1 MFYLMFN
8 QMKKKIFSPLL
19 FMALTLA
26 VSSLFVSCKD
36 YDDDIDSLRLDQTD
50 LLSKLTSLETSVNG
64 QLSSLTAS
72 LSSVQ
77 TTANDALAKANQ
89 AGTDITK
96 LQGSVDEVA
105 KTAEEAG
112 KAAAKAEALANGAQ
126 GSADKAQG
134 SADAAAND
142 AAAAKEAAAKAQ
154 KAADDAMAKA
164 NEAFQ
169 LAKTAS
175 DNSTAVDAL
184 TKAQSALSQISSIN
198 TQIGQL
204 KAMTDQIPTLQSQ
217 INQAATKQE
226 LGALKTTVEAY
237 QKVFDTLFAM
247 ATSVELVASYTG
259 SDLIINNIDLALLY
273 GNVAA
278 TATFGDDEAY
288 TAASPVQSFVEGD
301 AITPNQGVII
311 RVNPVNAALSLKDG
325 IHLIN
330 SKGESLDDF
339 IEVTSVEKFVD
350 EPLTRGTQLNSGLWK
365 LQIAFKAD
373 ADLDAFYRACHT
385 DYTNTGGNGQ
395 PKKILFA
402 VALNNTTANKSDR
415 YVASTFDL
423 TMTKKAYEPATELKF
438 TVNDKDVA
446 DLKNRVAVNGT
457 KTYALAE
464 NGTFNNDVHEY
475 AWKNTPYAAMSTS
488 TVKQDLAD
496 ARTTCDLLKVE
507 CGVPFTVKLQNP
519 KAAYFYA
526 VLDKDYAIE
535 SAPSEWNIWEDYA
548 ISGLNKV
555 VKAGED
561 LNIIISDER
570 AKSDIIGIRVF
581 AVNCDGTLLDPDG
594 KAFYVQV
601 NNDVVSATV
610 NAEVVARYGANK
622 SQIAVEIP
630 EAAFKASSINYS
642 MTFDWEDFADL
653 YKQQSK
659 DGASINCRLLKSTEK
674 NADGTWQFAKN
685 WKDAKYVLVTLNR
698 ANLFEDGKTFKVVM
712 TAEESSNTVAKKVNE
727 LVINVTKKMPTTAP
741 YAVAFKTNQFDDK
754 NGVFKAYLTPDNDDW
769 KTQLT
774 EKGHNVLTSAVNG
787 LDDEFFTWEFADAAR
802 DKAKNVVAYKVGY
815 GATGDYNIDIDRE
828 FVDNKTLHATICTYT
843 YKNISLTRTN
853 GEWNAPKD
861 WVVNVESI
869 DGKNTMFSCPIDIS
883 TYALVKDAD
892 GQIQYGAENKA
903 LASTQIKATNGYNN
917 TLYGGTA
924 WYKFVFDTDY
934 MFNNIYVTKQV
945 EAHLYSGTETK
956 SVAAQAKKDE
966 YFSVEIDR
974 TNGLNFK
981 FNQNSSSTNPINDV
995 TSTLQIVIYDVFGHK
1010 NIIEVPKFVVKKQ

>member
-1 MFYLMFN
+1 MFN

-175 DNSTAVDAL
+175 DNSTAVSAL
-184 TKAQSALSQISSIN
+184 TKAESALSQIGSIN

-204 KAMTDQIPTLQSQ
+204 KAMTDEIPTLKSQ
-217 INQAATKQE
+217 INNAATKQE

-247 ATSVELVASYTG
+247 VTNIELVGSYNGTVTTFTNP
-259 SDLIINNIDLALLY
+259 DLTLYY

-278 TATFGDDEAY
+278 TATFGDNEAY
-288 TAASPVQSFVEGD
+288 TAAAPLQAFVEGD
-301 AITPNQGVII
+301 AITPEQGVII
-311 RVNPVNAALSLKDG
+311 RVNPSNVDFSKFML
-325 IHLIN
+325 HVIN

-339 IEVTSVEKFVD
+339 ITLTSL
-350 EPLTRGTQLNSGLWK
+350 EPVGDMLLTRGTQLNSGLWK
-365 LQIAFKAD
+365 LGFALKAD
-373 ADLDAFYRACHT
+373 ADLDAFERACYT
-385 DYTNTGGNGQ
+385 DYTTNNGVHEQ
-395 PKKILFA
+395 VLFA
-402 VALNNTTANKSDR
+402 VALNNTVDNNSDR
-415 YVASTFDL
+415 FVASSFEL
-423 TMTKKAYEPATELKF
+423 TMKKAAYTPANALSF

-446 DLKNRVAVNGT
+446 TLKNRVAANAT

-464 NGTFNNDVHEY
+464 NGIVNNDVHEY

-496 ARTTCDLLKVE
+496 ARATTRDLLKVE

-519 KAAYFYA
+519 EAAYFYA

-581 AVNCDGTLLDPDG
+581 AVNCDGTLIDPDG

-610 NAEVVARYGANK
+610 NVDVTAQVGANASYK
-622 SQIAVEIP
+622 VVPIP
-630 EAAFKASSINYS
+630 NAAFKASTVNRT

-653 YKQQSK
+653 YQQRSLSTAK
-659 DGASINCRLLKSTEK
+659 ITCRLLKSDQK
-674 NADGTWQFAKN
+674 NSAGNWQFAAD
-685 WKDAKYVLVTLNR
+685 WKDAKYVLVMLNY
-698 ANLFEDGKTFKVVM
+698 AKLFEDGQTFKVVM
-712 TAEESSNTVAKKVNE
+712 TAEESNNTVAKKVNE
-727 LVINVTKKMPTTAP
+727 LVINVTKKMPTTDP
-741 YAVAFKTNQFDDK
+741 YGAAYKTNQVK
-754 NGVFKAYLTPDNDDW
+754 NNVFTAYLTPDNGW
-769 KTQLT
+769 NAVAT
-774 EKGHNVLTSAVNG
+774 KGQNNLMSAVNG
-787 LDDEFFTWEFADAAR
+787 LDDNFFTWEFADAAR
-802 DKAKNVVAYKVGY
+802 DRAGNLVAYTVGY
-815 GATGDYNIDIDRE
+815 GATNNYNVEVDRE
-828 FVDNKTLHATICTYT
+828 FVDNTTEHATTCKYT
-843 YKNISLTRTN
+843 YDKISLTRTN
-853 GEWNAPKD
+853 GEWNAAKD
-861 WVVNVESI
+861 WVVTLNLETNKTI
-869 DGKNTMFSCPIDIS
+869 FGCPVAPSVMNYKWAANYKAEPVYAVANFAIPFDKIIAAS
-883 TYALVKDAD
+883 TYDGAYNAAGKWYDYTLDAD
-892 GQIQYGAENKA
+892 NWI
-903 LASTQIKATNGYNN
+903 NG
-917 TLYGGTA
+917 TE
-924 WYKFVFDTDY
+924 VFS
-934 MFNNIYVTKQV
+934 KQV
-945 EAHLYSGTETK
+945 EAHLISPNGTE
-956 SVAAQAKKDE
+956 DE
-966 YFSVEIDR
+966 YFSV
-974 TNGLNFK
+974 TVNTSANK
-981 FNQNSSSTNPINDV
+981 FELVPNSNSTNPSGNV
-995 TSTLQIVIYDVFGHK
+995 TCKLVITTYDAFGHK
-1010 NIIEVPKFVVKKQ
+1010 NVIGNNPALTVTVKKR

>member
-1 MFYLMFN
+1 MFN

-175 DNSTAVDAL
+175 DNSTAVSAL
-184 TKAQSALSQISSIN
+184 TKAESALSQIGSIN

-204 KAMTDQIPTLQSQ
+204 KAMTDEIPTLKSQ
-217 INQAATKQE
+217 INNAATKQE

-247 ATSVELVASYTG
+247 VTNIELVGSYNGTVTTFTNP
-259 SDLIINNIDLALLY
+259 DLTLYY

-278 TATFGDDEAY
+278 TATFGDNEAY
-288 TAASPVQSFVEGD
+288 TAAAPLQAFVEGD
-301 AITPNQGVII
+301 AITPEQGVII
-311 RVNPVNAALSLKDG
+311 RVNPSNVDFSKFML
-325 IHLIN
+325 HVIN

-339 IEVTSVEKFVD
+339 ITLTSL
-350 EPLTRGTQLNSGLWK
+350 EPVGDMLLTRGTQLNSGLWK
-365 LQIAFKAD
+365 LGFALKAD
-373 ADLDAFYRACHT
+373 ADLDAFERACYT
-385 DYTNTGGNGQ
+385 DYTTNNGVHEQ
-395 PKKILFA
+395 VLFA
-402 VALNNTTANKSDR
+402 VALNNTVDNNSDR
-415 YVASTFDL
+415 FVASSFEL
-423 TMTKKAYEPATELKF
+423 TMKKAAYTPANALSF

-446 DLKNRVAVNGT
+446 TLKNRVAANAT

-464 NGTFNNDVHEY
+464 NGIVNNDVHEY

-496 ARTTCDLLKVE
+496 ARATTGDLLKVE

-519 KAAYFYA
+519 EAAYFYA

-610 NAEVVARYGANK
+610 DVDVTAKVGANASCEVVP
-622 SQIAVEIP
+622 IP
-630 EAAFKASSINYS
+630 NAAFKASTVNRN

-653 YKQQSK
+653 YQQRSLSTAK
-659 DGASINCRLLKSTEK
+659 INCRLLKSNQK
-674 NADGTWQFAKN
+674 NSAGNWQYAAD
-685 WKDAKYVLVTLNR
+685 WKDAKYVLVTLNQ
-698 ANLFEDGKTFKVVM
+698 AKYFEDGQTFKVVM
-712 TAEESSNTVAKKVNE
+712 TAEESNNTVAKKVNE
-727 LVINVTKKMPTTAP
+727 LVINVTKKMPTTDP
-741 YAVAFKTNQFDDK
+741 YGAAYKTNQVK
-754 NGVFKAYLTPDNDDW
+754 NNVFTAYLTPNNGW
-769 KTQLT
+769 NAVAT
-774 EKGHNVLTSAVNG
+774 KGQNNLTSAVNG
-787 LDDEFFTWEFADAAR
+787 LDDNFFTWEFADAAR
-802 DKAKNVVAYKVGY
+802 DGAGNLVAYTVGY
-815 GATGDYNIDIDRE
+815 GATNNYDVEVARE
-828 FVDNKTLHATICTYT
+828 FVDNTTEHATTCKYT
-843 YKNISLTRTN
+843 YDKISLTRTN
-853 GEWNAPKD
+853 GEWNAAKD
-861 WVVNVESI
+861 WVVTLNLETNKTI
-869 DGKNTMFSCPIDIS
+869 FGCPVAPSVMNYKWAANYKAEPVYAVADFAIPFDKIIAAS
-883 TYALVKDAD
+883 TYDGAYNAAGKWYDYTLDAD
-892 GQIQYGAENKA
+892 NWI
-903 LASTQIKATNGYNN
+903 NG
-917 TLYGGTA
+917 TE
-924 WYKFVFDTDY
+924 VFS
-934 MFNNIYVTKQV
+934 KQV
-945 EAHLYSGTETK
+945 EAHLISPNGTE
-956 SVAAQAKKDE
+956 DE
-966 YFSVEIDR
+966 YFSVTVNTSDK
-974 TNGLNFK
+974 K
-981 FNQNSSSTNPINDV
+981 FELVPNSNSTNPSGNV
-995 TSTLQIVIYDVFGHK
+995 TCKLVITTYDAFGHK
-1010 NIIEVPKFVVKKQ
+1010 NVIGNNPALTVTVKKR

>member
-175 DNSTAVDAL
+175 DNSTAVSAL
-184 TKAQSALSQISSIN
+184 TKAESALSQIGSIN

-204 KAMTDQIPTLQSQ
+204 KAMTDEIPTLKSQ
-217 INQAATKQE
+217 INNAATKQE

-247 ATSVELVASYTG
+247 VTNIELVGSYNGTVTTFTNP
-259 SDLIINNIDLALLY
+259 DLTLYY

-278 TATFGDDEAY
+278 TATFGDNEAY
-288 TAASPVQSFVEGD
+288 TAAAPLQAFVEGD
-301 AITPNQGVII
+301 AITPEQGVII
-311 RVNPVNAALSLKDG
+311 RVNPSNVDFSKFML
-325 IHLIN
+325 HVIN

-339 IEVTSVEKFVD
+339 ITLTSL
-350 EPLTRGTQLNSGLWK
+350 EPVGDMLLTRGTQLNSGLWK
-365 LQIAFKAD
+365 LGFALKAD
-373 ADLDAFYRACHT
+373 ADLDAFERACYT
-385 DYTNTGGNGQ
+385 DYTTNNGVHEQ
-395 PKKILFA
+395 VLFA
-402 VALNNTTANKSDR
+402 VALNNTVDNNSDR
-415 YVASTFDL
+415 FVASSFEL
-423 TMTKKAYEPATELKF
+423 TMKKAAYTPANALSF

-446 DLKNRVAVNGT
+446 TLKNRVAANAT

-464 NGTFNNDVHEY
+464 NRTVNNDVHEY

-496 ARTTCDLLKVE
+496 ARATTGDLLKVE

-519 KAAYFYA
+519 EAAYFYA

-581 AVNCDGTLLDPDG
+581 AVNCDGTLIDPDG

-610 NAEVVARYGANK
+610 NVDVTAQVGANASYK
-622 SQIAVEIP
+622 VVPIP
-630 EAAFKASSINYS
+630 NAAFKASTVNRT

-653 YKQQSK
+653 YQQRSLSTAK
-659 DGASINCRLLKSTEK
+659 ITCRLLKSDQK
-674 NADGTWQFAKN
+674 NSAGNWQFAAD
-685 WKDAKYVLVTLNR
+685 WKDAKYVLVMLNY
-698 ANLFEDGKTFKVVM
+698 AKLFEDGQTFKVVM
-712 TAEESSNTVAKKVNE
+712 TAEESNNTVAKKVNE
-727 LVINVTKKMPTTAP
+727 LVINVTKKMPTTDP
-741 YAVAFKTNQFDDK
+741 YGAAYKTNQVK
-754 NGVFKAYLTPDNDDW
+754 NNVFTAYLTPDNGW
-769 KTQLT
+769 NAVAT
-774 EKGHNVLTSAVNG
+774 KGQNNLMSAVNG
-787 LDDEFFTWEFADAAR
+787 LDDNFFTWEFADAAR
-802 DKAKNVVAYKVGY
+802 DRAGNLVAYTVGY
-815 GATGDYNIDIDRE
+815 GATNNYNVEVDRE
-828 FVDNKTLHATICTYT
+828 FVDNTTEHATTCKYT
-843 YKNISLTRTN
+843 YDKISLTRTN
-853 GEWNAPKD
+853 GEWNAAKD
-861 WVVNVESI
+861 WVVTLNLETNKTI
-869 DGKNTMFSCPIDIS
+869 FGCPVAPSVMNYKWAANYKAEPVYAVANFAIPFDKIIAAS
-883 TYALVKDAD
+883 TYDGAYNAAGKWYDYTLDAD
-892 GQIQYGAENKA
+892 NWI
-903 LASTQIKATNGYNN
+903 NG
-917 TLYGGTA
+917 TE
-924 WYKFVFDTDY
+924 VFS
-934 MFNNIYVTKQV
+934 KQV
-945 EAHLYSGTETK
+945 EAHLISPNGTE
-956 SVAAQAKKDE
+956 DE
-966 YFSVEIDR
+966 YFSV
-974 TNGLNFK
+974 TVNTSAKK
-981 FNQNSSSTNPINDV
+981 FELVPNSNSTNPSGNV
-995 TSTLQIVIYDVFGHK
+995 TCKLVITTYDAFGHK
-1010 NIIEVPKFVVKKQ
+1010 NVIGNNPALTVTVKKR

>member
-89 AGTDITK
+89 AGADITK
-96 LQGSVDEVA
+96 LQGSVSEVA

-134 SADAAAND
+134 SADAAAQN
-142 AAAAKEAAAKAQ
+142 AAAAKDAAAKAQ

-169 LAKTAS
+169 LAKQAS
-175 DNSTAVDAL
+175 DNSTAVSAL
-184 TKAQSALSQISSIN
+184 TKAESALSQIGSIN

-204 KAMTDQIPTLQSQ
+204 KVMTDEIPTLKSQ
-217 INQAATKQE
+217 INNAATKQE

-247 ATSVELVASYTG
+247 VTNIELVGSYNGTVTTFTNP
-259 SDLIINNIDLALLY
+259 DLTLYY

-278 TATFGDDEAY
+278 TATFGDNEAY
-288 TAASPVQSFVEGD
+288 TAAAPFQAFVEGD
-301 AITPNQGVII
+301 AITPEQGVII
-311 RVNPVNAALSLKDG
+311 RVNPSNVDFSKFML
-325 IHLIN
+325 HVIN

-339 IEVTSVEKFVD
+339 ITLTSL
-350 EPLTRGTQLNSGLWK
+350 EPVGDMLLTRGTQLNSGLWK
-365 LQIAFKAD
+365 LGFALKAD
-373 ADLDAFYRACHT
+373 ADLDAFERACYT
-385 DYTNTGGNGQ
+385 DYTTNNGVHKQ
-395 PKKILFA
+395 VLFA
-402 VALNNTTANKSDR
+402 VALNNTVDNNSDR
-415 YVASTFDL
+415 FVASSFKL
-423 TMTKKAYEPATELKF
+423 TMKKAAYKPAKTLSF
-438 TVNDKDVA
+438 TVNDEPVA
-446 DLKNRVAVNGT
+446 TLKNRVAVNGT
-457 KTYALAE
+457 KTYALTE
-464 NGTFNNDVHEY
+464 NGTVNNDVHEY

-488 TVKQDLAD
+488 TVKQDYLAD
-496 ARTTCDLLKVE
+496 ARATTGNLLKVE

-519 KAAYFYA
+519 EAAYFYA

-610 NAEVVARYGANK
+610 DVDVTAQVGDYKSYKVVP
-622 SQIAVEIP
+622 IP
-630 EAAFKASSINYS
+630 NAAFKASDVNW
-642 MTFDWEDFADL
+642 TKNFTWEDFADL

-659 DGASINCRLLKSTEK
+659 DAASINCSLLKSDQK
-674 NADGTWQFAKN
+674 NSAGNWQYATD
-685 WKDAKYVLVTLNR
+685 WKDAKYVLVTLNK

-727 LVINVTKKMPTTAP
+727 LVINVTKKMPTTDP
-741 YAVAFKTNQFDDK
+741 YGAAYKTNQVK
-754 NGVFKAYLTPDNDDW
+754 NNVFTAYLTPDNGW
-769 KTQLT
+769 NAVAT
-774 EKGHNVLTSAVNG
+774 KGQNNLMSAVNG
-787 LDDEFFTWEFADAAR
+787 LDDNFFTWEFADAAR
-802 DKAKNVVAYKVGY
+802 DRAGNLVAYTVGY
-815 GATGDYNIDIDRE
+815 GATNNYNVEVDRE
-828 FVDNKTLHATICTYT
+828 FVDNTTEHATTCKYT
-843 YKNISLTRTN
+843 YDKISLTRTN
-853 GEWNAPKD
+853 GEWNAAKD
-861 WVVNVESI
+861 WVVTLNLETNKTI
-869 DGKNTMFSCPIDIS
+869 FGCPVAPSVMNYKWAANYKAEPVYAVAKFAIPFDKIIAAS
-883 TYALVKDAD
+883 TYDGAYNVAGKWYDYTLDAD
-892 GQIQYGAENKA
+892 NWI
-903 LASTQIKATNGYNN
+903 NG
-917 TLYGGTA
+917 TE
-924 WYKFVFDTDY
+924 VFS
-934 MFNNIYVTKQV
+934 KQV
-945 EAHLYSGTETK
+945 EAHLISPNGTE
-956 SVAAQAKKDE
+956 DE
-966 YFSVEIDR
+966 YFSV
-974 TNGLNFK
+974 TVNTSAKK
-981 FNQNSSSTNPINDV
+981 FELVPNSNSTNPSGNV
-995 TSTLQIVIYDVFGHK
+995 TCKLVITTYDAFGHK
-1010 NIIEVPKFVVKKQ
+1010 NVIGNNPALTVTVKKR

>member
-1 MFYLMFN
+1 MFN

-89 AGTDITK
+89 AGADITK

-175 DNSTAVDAL
+175 DNSTAVSAL
-184 TKAQSALSQISSIN
+184 TKAESALSQIGSIN

-204 KAMTDQIPTLQSQ
+204 KAMTDEIPTLKSQ
-217 INQAATKQE
+217 INNAATKQE

-247 ATSVELVASYTG
+247 VTNIELVGSYNGTVTTFTNP
-259 SDLIINNIDLALLY
+259 DLTLYY

-278 TATFGDDEAY
+278 TATFGDNEAY
-288 TAASPVQSFVEGD
+288 TAAAPLQAFVEGD
-301 AITPNQGVII
+301 AITPEQGVII
-311 RVNPVNAALSLKDG
+311 RVNPSNVDFSKFML
-325 IHLIN
+325 HVIN

-339 IEVTSVEKFVD
+339 ITLTSL
-350 EPLTRGTQLNSGLWK
+350 EPVGDMLLTRGTQLNSGLWK
-365 LQIAFKAD
+365 LGFALKAD
-373 ADLDAFYRACHT
+373 ADLDAFERACYT
-385 DYTNTGGNGQ
+385 DYTTNNGVPEQ
-395 PKKILFA
+395 VLFA
-402 VALNNTTANKSDR
+402 VALNNTVDNNSDR
-415 YVASTFDL
+415 FVASSFEL
-423 TMTKKAYEPATELKF
+423 TMKKAAYTPANALSF

-446 DLKNRVAVNGT
+446 TLKNRVAANAT

-464 NGTFNNDVHEY
+464 NGIVNNDVHEY

-496 ARTTCDLLKVE
+496 ARATTGDLLKVE

-519 KAAYFYA
+519 EAAYFYA

-581 AVNCDGTLLDPDG
+581 AVNCDGTLIDPDG

-610 NAEVVARYGANK
+610 NVDVTAQVGANASYK
-622 SQIAVEIP
+622 VVPIP
-630 EAAFKASSINYS
+630 NAAFKASTVNRT

-653 YKQQSK
+653 YQQRSLSTAK
-659 DGASINCRLLKSTEK
+659 ITCRLLKSDQK
-674 NADGTWQFAKN
+674 NSAGNWQFAAD
-685 WKDAKYVLVTLNR
+685 WKDAKYVLVMLNY
-698 ANLFEDGKTFKVVM
+698 AKLFEDGQTFKVVM
-712 TAEESSNTVAKKVNE
+712 TAEESNNTVAKKVNE
-727 LVINVTKKMPTTAP
+727 LVINVTKKMPTTDP
-741 YAVAFKTNQFDDK
+741 YGAAYKTNQVK
-754 NGVFKAYLTPDNDDW
+754 NNVFTAYLTPDNGW
-769 KTQLT
+769 NAVAT
-774 EKGHNVLTSAVNG
+774 KGQNNLMSAVNG
-787 LDDEFFTWEFADAAR
+787 LDDNFFTWEFADAAR
-802 DKAKNVVAYKVGY
+802 DRAGNLVAYTVGY
-815 GATGDYNIDIDRE
+815 GATNNYNVEVDRE
-828 FVDNKTLHATICTYT
+828 FVDNTTEHATTCKYT
-843 YKNISLTRTN
+843 YDKISLTRTN
-853 GEWNAPKD
+853 GEWNAAKD
-861 WVVNVESI
+861 WVVTLNLETNKTI
-869 DGKNTMFSCPIDIS
+869 FGCPVAPSVMNYKWAANYKAEPVYAVANFAIPFDKIIAAS
-883 TYALVKDAD
+883 TYDGAYNAAGKWYDYTLDAD
-892 GQIQYGAENKA
+892 NWI
-903 LASTQIKATNGYNN
+903 NG
-917 TLYGGTA
+917 TE
-924 WYKFVFDTDY
+924 VFS
-934 MFNNIYVTKQV
+934 KQV
-945 EAHLYSGTETK
+945 EAHLISPNGTE
-956 SVAAQAKKDE
+956 DE
-966 YFSVEIDR
+966 YFSVTVNTSAR
-974 TNGLNFK
+974 K
-981 FNQNSSSTNPINDV
+981 FELVPNSNSTNPSGNV
-995 TSTLQIVIYDVFGHK
+995 TCKLVITTYDAFGHK
-1010 NIIEVPKFVVKKQ
+1010 NVIGNNPALTVTVKKR

>member
-1 MFYLMFN
+1 MFN

-126 GSADKAQG
+126 SSADKAQG
-134 SADAAAND
+134 SADDAAKA

-164 NEAFQ
+164 NEAFE

-175 DNSTAVDAL
+175 DNSTAVSAL
-184 TKAQSALSQISSIN
+184 TKAESALSQIGSIN

-204 KAMTDQIPTLQSQ
+204 KAMTDEIPTLKSQ
-217 INQAATKQE
+217 INNAATKQE

-247 ATSVELVASYTG
+247 VTNIELVGSYNGTVTTFTNP
-259 SDLIINNIDLALLY
+259 DLTLYY

-278 TATFGDDEAY
+278 TATFGDNEAY
-288 TAASPVQSFVEGD
+288 TAAAPLQAFVEGD
-301 AITPNQGVII
+301 AITPEQGVII
-311 RVNPVNAALSLKDG
+311 RVNPSNVDFSKFML
-325 IHLIN
+325 HVIN

-339 IEVTSVEKFVD
+339 ITLTSL
-350 EPLTRGTQLNSGLWK
+350 EPVGDMLLTRGTQLNSGLWK
-365 LQIAFKAD
+365 LGFALKAD
-373 ADLDAFYRACHT
+373 ADLDAFERACYT
-385 DYTNTGGNGQ
+385 DYTTNNGVHEQ
-395 PKKILFA
+395 VLFA
-402 VALNNTTANKSDR
+402 VALNNTVDNNSDR
-415 YVASTFDL
+415 FVASSFEL
-423 TMTKKAYEPATELKF
+423 TMKKAAYTPANALSF

-446 DLKNRVAVNGT
+446 TLKNRVAANAT

-464 NGTFNNDVHEY
+464 NGIVNNDVHEY

-496 ARTTCDLLKVE
+496 ARATTGDLLKVE

-519 KAAYFYA
+519 EAAYFYA

-581 AVNCDGTLLDPDG
+581 AVNCDGTLIDPDG

-610 NAEVVARYGANK
+610 NVDVTAQVGANASYK
-622 SQIAVEIP
+622 VVPIP
-630 EAAFKASSINYS
+630 NAAFKASTVNRT

-653 YKQQSK
+653 YQQRSLSTAK
-659 DGASINCRLLKSTEK
+659 ITCRLLKSDQK
-674 NADGTWQFAKN
+674 DAADNWQYAAD
-685 WKDAKYVLVTLNR
+685 WKDAKYVLVMLNY
-698 ANLFEDGKTFKVVM
+698 AKLFEDGQTFKVVM
-712 TAEESSNTVAKKVNE
+712 TAEESNNTVAKKVNE
-727 LVINVTKKMPTTAP
+727 LVINVTKKMPTTDP
-741 YAVAFKTNQFDDK
+741 YGAAYKTNQVK
-754 NGVFKAYLTPDNDDW
+754 NNVFTAYLTPDNGW
-769 KTQLT
+769 NAVAT
-774 EKGHNVLTSAVNG
+774 KGQNNLMSAVNG
-787 LDDEFFTWEFADAAR
+787 LDDNFFTWEFADAAR
-802 DKAKNVVAYKVGY
+802 DRAGNLVAYTVGY
-815 GATGDYNIDIDRE
+815 GATNNYNVEVDRE
-828 FVDNKTLHATICTYT
+828 FVDNTTEHATTCKYT
-843 YKNISLTRTN
+843 YDKISLTRTN
-853 GEWNAPKD
+853 GEWNAAKD
-861 WVVNVESI
+861 WVVTLNLETNKTI
-869 DGKNTMFSCPIDIS
+869 FGCPVAPSVMNYKWAANYKAEPVYAVANFAIPFDKIIAAS
-883 TYALVKDAD
+883 TYDGAYNAAGKWYDYTLDAD
-892 GQIQYGAENKA
+892 NWI
-903 LASTQIKATNGYNN
+903 NG
-917 TLYGGTA
+917 TE
-924 WYKFVFDTDY
+924 VFS
-934 MFNNIYVTKQV
+934 KQV
-945 EAHLYSGTETK
+945 EAHLISPNGTE
-956 SVAAQAKKDE
+956 DE
-966 YFSVEIDR
+966 YFSV
-974 TNGLNFK
+974 TVNTSAKK
-981 FNQNSSSTNPINDV
+981 FELVPNSNSTNPSGNV
-995 TSTLQIVIYDVFGHK
+995 TCKLVITTYDAFGHK
-1010 NIIEVPKFVVKKQ
+1010 NVIGNNPALTVTVKKR

>member
-1 MFYLMFN
+1 MFN

-175 DNSTAVDAL
+175 DNSTAVSAL
-184 TKAQSALSQISSIN
+184 TKAESALSQIGSIN

-204 KAMTDQIPTLQSQ
+204 KAMTDEIPTLKSQ
-217 INQAATKQE
+217 INNAATKQE

-247 ATSVELVASYTG
+247 VTNIELVGSYNGTVTTFTNP
-259 SDLIINNIDLALLY
+259 DLTLYY

-278 TATFGDDEAY
+278 TATFGDNEAY
-288 TAASPVQSFVEGD
+288 TAAAPLQAFVEGD
-301 AITPNQGVII
+301 AITPEQGVII
-311 RVNPVNAALSLKDG
+311 RVNPSNVDFSKFML
-325 IHLIN
+325 HVIN

-339 IEVTSVEKFVD
+339 ITLTSL
-350 EPLTRGTQLNSGLWK
+350 EPVGDMLLTRGTQLNSGLWK
-365 LQIAFKAD
+365 LGFALKAD
-373 ADLDAFYRACHT
+373 ADLDAFERACYT
-385 DYTNTGGNGQ
+385 DYTTNNGVHEQ
-395 PKKILFA
+395 VLFA
-402 VALNNTTANKSDR
+402 VALNNTVDNNSDR
-415 YVASTFDL
+415 FVASSFEL
-423 TMTKKAYEPATELKF
+423 TMKKAAYTPANALSF

-446 DLKNRVAVNGT
+446 TLKNRVAANAT

-464 NGTFNNDVHEY
+464 NGIVNNDVHEY

-496 ARTTCDLLKVE
+496 ARATTGDLLKVE

-519 KAAYFYA
+519 EAAYFYA

-581 AVNCDGTLLDPDG
+581 AVNCDGTLIDPDG

-610 NAEVVARYGANK
+610 NVDVTAQVGANASYK
-622 SQIAVEIP
+622 VVPIP
-630 EAAFKASSINYS
+630 NAAFKASTVNRT

-653 YKQQSK
+653 YQQRSLSTAK
-659 DGASINCRLLKSTEK
+659 ITCRLLKSDQK
-674 NADGTWQFAKN
+674 NSAGNWQFAAD
-685 WKDAKYVLVTLNR
+685 WKDAKYVLVMLNY
-698 ANLFEDGKTFKVVM
+698 AKLFEDGQTFKVVM
-712 TAEESSNTVAKKVNE
+712 TAEESNNTVAKKVNE
-727 LVINVTKKMPTTAP
+727 LVINVTKKMPTTDP
-741 YAVAFKTNQFDDK
+741 YGAAYKTNQVK
-754 NGVFKAYLTPDNDDW
+754 NNVFTAYLTPDNGW
-769 KTQLT
+769 NAVAT
-774 EKGHNVLTSAVNG
+774 KGQNNLMSAVNG
-787 LDDEFFTWEFADAAR
+787 LDDNFFTWEFADAAR
-802 DKAKNVVAYKVGY
+802 DRAGNLVAYTVGY
-815 GATGDYNIDIDRE
+815 GATNNYNVEVDRE
-828 FVDNKTLHATICTYT
+828 FVDNTTEHATTCKYT
-843 YKNISLTRTN
+843 YDKISLTRTN
-853 GEWNAPKD
+853 GEWNAAKD
-861 WVVNVESI
+861 WVVTLNLETNKTI
-869 DGKNTMFSCPIDIS
+869 FGCPVAPSVMNYKWAANYKAEPVYAVANFAIPFDKIIAAS
-883 TYALVKDAD
+883 TYDGAYNAAGKWYDYTLDAD
-892 GQIQYGAENKA
+892 NWI
-903 LASTQIKATNGYNN
+903 NG
-917 TLYGGTA
+917 TE
-924 WYKFVFDTDY
+924 VFS
-934 MFNNIYVTKQV
+934 KQV
-945 EAHLYSGTETK
+945 EAHLISPNGTE
-956 SVAAQAKKDE
+956 DE
-966 YFSVEIDR
+966 YFSV
-974 TNGLNFK
+974 TVNTSAKK
-981 FNQNSSSTNPINDV
+981 FELVPNSNSTNPSGNV
-995 TSTLQIVIYDVFGHK
+995 TCKLVITTYDAFGHK
-1010 NIIEVPKFVVKKQ
+1010 NVIGNNPPLTVTVKKR

>member
-89 AGTDITK
+89 AGADITK
-96 LQGSVDEVA
+96 LQGSVSEVA

-134 SADAAAND
+134 SADAAAQD
-142 AAAAKEAAAKAQ
+142 AAAAKDAAAKAQ

-169 LAKTAS
+169 LAKQAS
-175 DNSTAVDAL
+175 DNSTAVSAL
-184 TKAQSALSQISSIN
+184 TKAESALTQIGSIN

-204 KAMTDQIPTLQSQ
+204 KAMTDEIPTLKSQ
-217 INQAATKQE
+217 INNAATKQE

-247 ATSVELVASYTG
+247 VTNIELVGSYNGTVTTFTNP
-259 SDLIINNIDLALLY
+259 DLTLYY

-278 TATFGDDEAY
+278 TATFGDNEAY
-288 TAASPVQSFVEGD
+288 TAAAPLQAFVEGD
-301 AITPNQGVII
+301 AITPEQGVII
-311 RVNPVNAALSLKDG
+311 RVNPSNVDFSKFML
-325 IHLIN
+325 HVIN

-339 IEVTSVEKFVD
+339 ITLTSL
-350 EPLTRGTQLNSGLWK
+350 EPVGDMLLTRGTQLNSGLWK
-365 LQIAFKAD
+365 LGFALKAD
-373 ADLDAFYRACHT
+373 ADLDAFERACYT
-385 DYTNTGGNGQ
+385 DYTANNGVHEQ
-395 PKKILFA
+395 VLFA
-402 VALNNTTANKSDR
+402 VALNNTVDNNSDR
-415 YVASTFDL
+415 FVASSFEL
-423 TMTKKAYEPATELKF
+423 TMKKAAYTPANALSF

-446 DLKNRVAVNGT
+446 TLKNRVAANAT

-464 NGTFNNDVHEY
+464 NGIVNNDVHEY
-475 AWKNTPYAAMSTS
+475 TWKNTPYAAMSTS

-496 ARTTCDLLKVE
+496 ARATTGDLLKVE

-519 KAAYFYA
+519 EAAYFYA

-610 NAEVVARYGANK
+610 NVDVTAQVGANASYK
-622 SQIAVEIP
+622 VVPIP
-630 EAAFKASSINYS
+630 NAAFKASTVNRT

-653 YKQQSK
+653 YQQRSLSTAK
-659 DGASINCRLLKSTEK
+659 ITCRLLKSDQK
-674 NADGTWQFAKN
+674 NSAGNWQYAAD
-685 WKDAKYVLVTLNR
+685 WKDAKYVLVMLNY
-698 ANLFEDGKTFKVVM
+698 AKLFEDGQTFKVVM
-712 TAEESSNTVAKKVNE
+712 TAEESNNTVAKKVNE
-727 LVINVTKKMPTTAP
+727 LVINVTKKMPTTDP
-741 YAVAFKTNQFDDK
+741 YGAAYKTNQVK
-754 NGVFKAYLTPDNDDW
+754 NNVFTAYLTPDNGW
-769 KTQLT
+769 NAVAT
-774 EKGHNVLTSAVNG
+774 KGKNNLMSAVNG

-802 DKAKNVVAYKVGY
+802 DRAGNLVAYTVGY
-815 GATGDYNIDIDRE
+815 GATNNYDVEVARE
-828 FVDNKTLHATICTYT
+828 FVDNTTEHATTCKYT
-843 YKNISLTRTN
+843 YDKISLTRTN
-853 GEWNAPKD
+853 GEWNAAKD
-861 WVVNVESI
+861 WVVTLNLETNKTIFGCPVAPSVMNYKWAANYKAEPVYAVTNFTI
-869 DGKNTMFSCPIDIS
+869 DFAKIIAAS
-883 TYALVKDAD
+883 TYDGAYNAAGKWYDCTLDAD
-892 GQIQYGAENKA
+892 NWI
-903 LASTQIKATNGYNN
+903 NG
-917 TLYGGTA
+917 TE
-924 WYKFVFDTDY
+924 VFS
-934 MFNNIYVTKQV
+934 KQV
-945 EAHLYSGTETK
+945 EAHLISPNGTE
-956 SVAAQAKKDE
+956 DE
-966 YFSVEIDR
+966 YFSV
-974 TNGLNFK
+974 TVNTSAKK
-981 FNQNSSSTNPINDV
+981 FELVPNSNSTNPSGNV
-995 TSTLQIVIYDVFGHK
+995 TCKLVITTYDAFGHK
-1010 NIIEVPKFVVKKQ
+1010 NVIGNNPALTVTVKKR

>member
-96 LQGSVDEVA
+96 LQGSVSEVA

-134 SADAAAND
+134 TADDAKDAAD
-142 AAAAKEAAAKAQ
+142 KAQ

-164 NEAFQ
+164 NEAFE
-169 LAKTAS
+169 LAKTVS
-175 DNSTAVDAL
+175 DNSTAVSAL
-184 TKAQSALSQISSIN
+184 TKAESALSQISSIN

-217 INQAATKQE
+217 INQAATKEE

-247 ATSVELVASYTG
+247 VTNIELVGSYNGTVTTFTNP
-259 SDLIINNIDLALLY
+259 DLTLYY

-288 TAASPVQSFVEGD
+288 TAAAPLQAFVEGD
-301 AITPNQGVII
+301 AITPEQGVII
-311 RVNPVNAALSLKDG
+311 RVNPSNVDFSKFML
-325 IHLIN
+325 HVIN

-339 IEVTSVEKFVD
+339 ITLTSL
-350 EPLTRGTQLNSGLWK
+350 EPVGDMLLTRGTQLNSGLWK
-365 LQIAFKAD
+365 LNFALKAD
-373 ADLDAFYRACHT
+373 ADLDAFERACYT
-385 DYTNTGGNGQ
+385 DYTTNNGVHEQ
-395 PKKILFA
+395 VLFA
-402 VALNNTTANKSDR
+402 VALNNTPDNNSDR
-415 YVASTFDL
+415 FVASSFEL
-423 TMTKKAYEPATELKF
+423 TMKKAAYTPANALSF

-446 DLKNRVAVNGT
+446 TLKNRVAANAT

-464 NGTFNNDVHEY
+464 NGIVNNDVHEY
-475 AWKNTPYAAMSTS
+475 TWKNTPYAAMSTS

-496 ARTTCDLLKVE
+496 ARATTGDLLKVE

-519 KAAYFYA
+519 EAAYFYA

-581 AVNCDGTLLDPDG
+581 AVNCDGTLIDPDG

-610 NAEVVARYGANK
+610 DVDVTAQVGPNASYEVVP
-622 SQIAVEIP
+622 IP
-630 EAAFKASSINYS
+630 NAAFKASTVNRT
-642 MTFDWEDFADL
+642 MTFNWEDFADL
-653 YKQQSK
+653 YQQRSLSTAK
-659 DGASINCRLLKSTEK
+659 ITCRLLKSDQK
-674 NADGTWQFAKN
+674 DSNGNWQFAAD
-685 WKDAKYVLVTLNR
+685 WKDAKYVLVMLNY
-698 ANLFEDGKTFKVVM
+698 AKLFEDGQTFKVVM
-712 TAEESSNTVAKKVNE
+712 TAEESNNTVAKKVNE
-727 LVINVTKKMPTTAP
+727 LVINVTKKMPTTDP
-741 YAVAFKTNQFDDK
+741 YGAAYKTNQVK
-754 NGVFKAYLTPDNDDW
+754 NNVFTAYLTPNNSW
-769 KTQLT
+769 NAIATTGQ
-774 EKGHNVLTSAVNG
+774 NNLTSAVNG
-787 LDDEFFTWEFADAAR
+787 LDDNFFTWEFADAAR
-802 DKAKNVVAYKVGY
+802 DRAGNLVAYTVGY
-815 GATGDYNIDIDRE
+815 GATGNYNVEVARE
-828 FVDNKTLHATICTYT
+828 FVDNTTEHATTCKYT

-853 GEWNAPKD
+853 GEWNDVKD
-861 WVVNVESI
+861 WVVTLDLETDKTI
-869 DGKNTMFSCPIDIS
+869 FGCPVAPSVMNYKWGMVDAKTQYNPQPVYGATDFEITFARIIAAS
-883 TYALVKDAD
+883 TYDGAYNAAGDWYNYTLDAD
-892 GQIQYGAENKA
+892 NWINGTEVFSKQVVAHLITNANGAE
-903 LASTQIKATNGYNN
+903 
-917 TLYGGTA
+917 
-924 WYKFVFDTDY
+924 
-934 MFNNIYVTKQV
+934 
-945 EAHLYSGTETK
+945 
-956 SVAAQAKKDE
+956 DE
-966 YFSVEIDR
+966 YFSVTVDR
-974 TNGLNFK
+974 ANKK
-981 FNQNSSSTNPINDV
+981 FILVPNSASTNPSGDV
-995 TSTLQIVIYDVFGHK
+995 PCKLVITTYDAFGHK
-1010 NIIEVPKFVVKKQ
+1010 NVIGDTPALTVTVKQR

>member
-1 MFYLMFN
+1 MFN

-175 DNSTAVDAL
+175 DNSTAVSAL
-184 TKAQSALSQISSIN
+184 TKAESALSQIGSIN

-204 KAMTDQIPTLQSQ
+204 KAMTDEIPTLKSQ
-217 INQAATKQE
+217 INNAATKQE

-247 ATSVELVASYTG
+247 VTNIELVGSYNGTVTTFTNP
-259 SDLIINNIDLALLY
+259 DLTLYY

-278 TATFGDDEAY
+278 TATFGDNEAY
-288 TAASPVQSFVEGD
+288 TAAAPLQAFVEGD
-301 AITPNQGVII
+301 AITPEQGVII
-311 RVNPVNAALSLKDG
+311 RVNPSNVDFSKFML
-325 IHLIN
+325 HVIN

-339 IEVTSVEKFVD
+339 ITLTSL
-350 EPLTRGTQLNSGLWK
+350 EPVGDMLLTRGTQLNSGLWK
-365 LQIAFKAD
+365 LGFALKAD
-373 ADLDAFYRACHT
+373 ADLDAFERACYT
-385 DYTNTGGNGQ
+385 DYTTNNGVHEQ
-395 PKKILFA
+395 VLFA
-402 VALNNTTANKSDR
+402 VALNNTVDNNSDR
-415 YVASTFDL
+415 FVASSFEL
-423 TMTKKAYEPATELKF
+423 TMKKAAYTPANALSF

-446 DLKNRVAVNGT
+446 TLKNRVAANAT

-464 NGTFNNDVHEY
+464 NGIVNNDVHEY

-496 ARTTCDLLKVE
+496 ARATTGDLLKVE

-519 KAAYFYA
+519 EAAYFYA

-581 AVNCDGTLLDPDG
+581 AVNCDGTLIDPDG

-610 NAEVVARYGANK
+610 NVDVTAQVGANASYK
-622 SQIAVEIP
+622 VVPIP
-630 EAAFKASSINYS
+630 NAAFKASTVNRT

-653 YKQQSK
+653 YQQRSLSTAK
-659 DGASINCRLLKSTEK
+659 ITCRLLKSDQK
-674 NADGTWQFAKN
+674 NSAGNWQFAAD
-685 WKDAKYVLVTLNR
+685 WKDAKYVLVMLNY
-698 ANLFEDGKTFKVVM
+698 AKLFEDGQTFKVVM
-712 TAEESSNTVAKKVNE
+712 TAEESNNTVAKKVNE
-727 LVINVTKKMPTTAP
+727 LVINVTKKMPTTDP
-741 YAVAFKTNQFDDK
+741 YGAAYKTNQVK
-754 NGVFKAYLTPDNDDW
+754 NNVFTAYLTPDNGW
-769 KTQLT
+769 NAVAT
-774 EKGHNVLTSAVNG
+774 KGQNNLMSAVNG
-787 LDDEFFTWEFADAAR
+787 LDDNFFTWEFADAAR
-802 DKAKNVVAYKVGY
+802 DRAGNLVAYTVGY
-815 GATGDYNIDIDRE
+815 GATNNYNVEVDRE
-828 FVDNKTLHATICTYT
+828 FVDNTTEHATTCKYT
-843 YKNISLTRTN
+843 YDKISLTRTN
-853 GEWNAPKD
+853 GEWNAAKD
-861 WVVNVESI
+861 WVVTLNLETNKTI
-869 DGKNTMFSCPIDIS
+869 FGCPVAPSVMNYKWAANYKAEPVYAVANFAIPFDKIIAAS
-883 TYALVKDAD
+883 TYDGAYNAAGKWYDYTLDAD
-892 GQIQYGAENKA
+892 NWI
-903 LASTQIKATNGYNN
+903 NG
-917 TLYGGTA
+917 TE
-924 WYKFVFDTDY
+924 VFS
-934 MFNNIYVTKQV
+934 KQV
-945 EAHLYSGTETK
+945 EAHLISPNGTE
-956 SVAAQAKKDE
+956 DE
-966 YFSVEIDR
+966 YFSV
-974 TNGLNFK
+974 TVNTSAKK
-981 FNQNSSSTNPINDV
+981 FELVPNSNSTNPSGNV
-995 TSTLQIVIYDVFGHK
+995 TCKLVITTYDAFGHK
-1010 NIIEVPKFVVKKQ
+1010 NVIGNNPALTVTVKKR

>member
-1 MFYLMFN
+1 MFN

-126 GSADKAQG
+126 SSADKAQG
-134 SADAAAND
+134 SADDAAKA

-164 NEAFQ
+164 NEAFE

-175 DNSTAVDAL
+175 DNSTAVSAL
-184 TKAQSALSQISSIN
+184 TKAESAL
-198 TQIGQL
+198 TQIGSINEQIGKL
-204 KAMTDQIPTLQSQ
+204 KAMTDQIPTLRSQ
-217 INQAATKQE
+217 INQAATKEE
-226 LGALKTTVEAY
+226 LGALKKTVEAY

-259 SDLIINNIDLALLY
+259 SDLTIDNIDLALLY

-373 ADLDAFYRACHT
+373 ADLDAFYRACRT
-385 DYTNTGGNGQ
+385 DYTNTDGNGQ

-438 TVNDKDVA
+438 TVNGKDVTT
-446 DLKNRVAVNGT
+446 LKNRVAYNANT
-457 KTYALAE
+457 AKTYAQAE
-464 NGTFNNDVHEY
+464 NGIVNNDVHEY
-475 AWKNTPYAAMSTS
+475 TWKNTPYAAMSTS
-488 TVKQDLAD
+488 TVKQDDAD
-496 ARTTCDLLKVE
+496 ARATTRDLLKVE

-519 KAAYFYA
+519 EAAYFYA

-581 AVNCDGTLLDPDG
+581 AVNCDGTLIDPDG

-610 NAEVVARYGANK
+610 NVDVTAQVGANASYK
-622 SQIAVEIP
+622 VVPIP
-630 EAAFKASSINYS
+630 NAAFKASTVNRT

-653 YKQQSK
+653 YQQRSLSTAK
-659 DGASINCRLLKSTEK
+659 ITCRLLKSDQK
-674 NADGTWQFAKN
+674 NSAGNWQFAAD
-685 WKDAKYVLVTLNR
+685 WKDAKYVLVMLNY
-698 ANLFEDGKTFKVVM
+698 AKLFEDGQTFKVVM
-712 TAEESSNTVAKKVNE
+712 TAEESNNTVAKKVNE
-727 LVINVTKKMPTTAP
+727 LVINVTKKMPTTDP
-741 YAVAFKTNQFDDK
+741 YGAAYKTNQVK
-754 NGVFKAYLTPDNDDW
+754 NNVFTAYLTPDNGW
-769 KTQLT
+769 NAVAT
-774 EKGHNVLTSAVNG
+774 KGQNNLMSAVNG
-787 LDDEFFTWEFADAAR
+787 LDDNFFTWEFADAAR
-802 DKAKNVVAYKVGY
+802 DRAGNLVAYTVGY
-815 GATGDYNIDIDRE
+815 GATNNYNVEVDRE
-828 FVDNKTLHATICTYT
+828 FVDNTTEHATTCKYT
-843 YKNISLTRTN
+843 YDKISLTRTN
-853 GEWNAPKD
+853 GEWNAAKD
-861 WVVNVESI
+861 WVVTLNLETNKTI
-869 DGKNTMFSCPIDIS
+869 FGCPVAPSVMNYKWAANYKAEPVYAVANFAIPFDKIIAAS
-883 TYALVKDAD
+883 TYDGAYNVAGKWYDYTLDAD
-892 GQIQYGAENKA
+892 NWI
-903 LASTQIKATNGYNN
+903 NG
-917 TLYGGTA
+917 TE
-924 WYKFVFDTDY
+924 VFS
-934 MFNNIYVTKQV
+934 KQV
-945 EAHLYSGTETK
+945 EAHLISPNGTE
-956 SVAAQAKKDE
+956 DE
-966 YFSVEIDR
+966 YFSV
-974 TNGLNFK
+974 TVNTSAKK
-981 FNQNSSSTNPINDV
+981 FELVPNSNSTNPSGNV
-995 TSTLQIVIYDVFGHK
+995 TCKLVITTYDAFGHK
-1010 NIIEVPKFVVKKQ
+1010 NVIGNNPALTVTVKKR

>member
-126 GSADKAQG
+126 SSADKAQG
-134 SADAAAND
+134 SADDAAKA
-142 AAAAKEAAAKAQ
+142 AAAAKEAADKAQ

-164 NEAFQ
+164 NEAFE
-169 LAKTAS
+169 LAKKAADS
-175 DNSTAVDAL
+175 STAVDAL
-184 TKAQSALSQISSIN
+184 TKAQSALNQIATIN
-198 TQIGQL
+198 TQIGNLQSL
-204 KAMTDQIPTLQSQ
+204 TADIPTLKTQ
-217 INQAATKQE
+217 INNAATKQE
-226 LGALKTTVEAY
+226 LGALKTTVDAY

-247 ATSVELVASYTG
+247 VTNVELVGSYNGTVTTFTDP
-259 SDLIINNIDLALLY
+259 DLTLYY

-288 TAASPVQSFVEGD
+288 TAAAPLQAFVEGD
-301 AITPNQGVII
+301 AITPEQGVII
-311 RVNPVNAALSLKDG
+311 RVNPSNVDFSKFML
-325 IHLIN
+325 HVIN

-339 IEVTSVEKFVD
+339 ITLTSLKPVGD
-350 EPLTRGTQLNSGLWK
+350 MLLTRGSQLNSGLWK
-365 LQIAFKAD
+365 LGFALKAD
-373 ADLDAFYRACHT
+373 ADLDAFERACYT
-385 DYTNTGGNGQ
+385 DYTTNNGVHEQ
-395 PKKILFA
+395 VLFA
-402 VALNNTTANKSDR
+402 VALNNTVDNNTDRFVASSFELTMKKAAYAPANK
-415 YVASTFDL
+415 L
-423 TMTKKAYEPATELKF
+423 EF

-446 DLKNRVAVNGT
+446 TLKNRVAANAT

-464 NGTFNNDVHEY
+464 NGIVNNDVHEY
-475 AWKNTPYAAMSTS
+475 TWKNTPYAAKSDA

-496 ARTTCDLLKVE
+496 ARATTGDLLKVE
-507 CGVPFTVKLQNP
+507 CGVPFTVKLQNQE
-519 KAAYFYA
+519 AAYFYA

-610 NAEVVARYGANK
+610 DVDVTAKVGANESYK
-622 SQIAVEIP
+622 VVPIP
-630 EAAFKASSINYS
+630 NAAFKASTVNRT
-642 MTFDWEDFADL
+642 MTFNWEDFADL
-653 YKQQSK
+653 YQQRSLST
-659 DGASINCRLLKSTEK
+659 AEITCRLLKSDQK
-674 NADGTWQFAKN
+674 NSAGNWQYAAD
-685 WKDAKYVLVTLNR
+685 WKDAKYVLVMLNQ
-698 ANLFEDGKTFKVVM
+698 AKLFEDGQTFKVVM
-712 TAEESSNTVAKKVNE
+712 TAEESNNTVAKKVNE
-727 LVINVTKKMPTTAP
+727 LVINVTKKMPTTDP
-741 YAVAFKTNQFDDK
+741 YGAAYKTNQVKD
-754 NGVFKAYLTPDNDDW
+754 NVFTAYLTPDNGW
-769 KTQLT
+769 NAVAT
-774 EKGHNVLTSAVNG
+774 KGQYNLMSAVNG
-787 LDDEFFTWEFADAAR
+787 LDDNFFTWEFADAAR
-802 DKAKNVVAYKVGY
+802 DRAGNLVAYTVGY
-815 GATGDYNIDIDRE
+815 GATNNYNVEVARE
-828 FVDNKTLHATICTYT
+828 FVDNTTEHATTCKYT
-843 YKNISLTRTN
+843 YDKISLTRTN
-853 GEWNAPKD
+853 GEWNAAKD
-861 WVVNVESI
+861 WVVTLNLETNKTIFGCPVAPSVMNYKW
-869 DGKNTMFSCPIDIS
+869 GKVNNKDYKPEAVYAVTDFEIPFANIVAAS
-883 TYALVKDAD
+883 TYDGAYNAAGKWYDYTLDAD
-892 GQIQYGAENKA
+892 NWI
-903 LASTQIKATNGYNN
+903 NG
-917 TLYGGTA
+917 TE
-924 WYKFVFDTDY
+924 VFS
-934 MFNNIYVTKQV
+934 KKV
-945 EAHLYSGTETK
+945 EAHLISPNGTE
-956 SVAAQAKKDE
+956 DE
-966 YFSVEIDR
+966 YFSV
-974 TNGLNFK
+974 TVNTSAKK
-981 FNQNSSSTNPINDV
+981 FELVPNSNSTNPSGNV
-995 TSTLQIVIYDVFGHK
+995 TCKLVITTYDAFGHE
-1010 NIIEVPKFVVKKQ
+1010 NVIGNNPALTVTVKQR

>member
-175 DNSTAVDAL
+175 DNSTAVSAL
-184 TKAQSALSQISSIN
+184 TKAESALSQISSIN

-204 KAMTDQIPTLQSQ
+204 KAMTDQIPTLKSQ
-217 INQAATKQE
+217 IEKAATKDE

-247 ATSVELVASYTG
+247 VTNIELVGSYNGTVTTFTNP
-259 SDLIINNIDLALLY
+259 DLTLLY

-311 RVNPVNAALSLKDG
+311 RVNPSNVDFSKFML
-325 IHLIN
+325 HVIN

-339 IEVTSVEKFVD
+339 ITLTSL
-350 EPLTRGTQLNSGLWK
+350 EPVGDMLLTRGTQLNSGLWK
-365 LQIAFKAD
+365 LGFALKAD
-373 ADLDAFYRACHT
+373 ADLDAFERACYT
-385 DYTNTGGNGQ
+385 DYTTNNGVHEQ
-395 PKKILFA
+395 VLFA
-402 VALNNTTANKSDR
+402 VALNNTVDNNSDR
-415 YVASTFDL
+415 FVASSFEL
-423 TMTKKAYEPATELKF
+423 TMKKAAYTPANALSF

-446 DLKNRVAVNGT
+446 TLKNRVAANAT

-464 NGTFNNDVHEY
+464 NGIVNNDVHEY

-496 ARTTCDLLKVE
+496 ARATTGDLLKVE

-519 KAAYFYA
+519 EAAYFYA

-581 AVNCDGTLLDPDG
+581 AVNCDGTLIDPDG

-610 NAEVVARYGANK
+610 NVDVTAQVGANASYK
-622 SQIAVEIP
+622 VVPIP
-630 EAAFKASSINYS
+630 NAAFKASTVNRT

-653 YKQQSK
+653 YQQRSLSTAK
-659 DGASINCRLLKSTEK
+659 ITCRLLKSDQK
-674 NADGTWQFAKN
+674 NSAGNWQFAAD
-685 WKDAKYVLVTLNR
+685 WKDAKYVLVTLNQ

-727 LVINVTKKMPTTAP
+727 LVINVTKKMPTTDP
-741 YAVAFKTNQFDDK
+741 YGAAYKTNQVK
-754 NGVFKAYLTPDNDDW
+754 NNVFTAYLTPDN
-769 KTQLT
+769 
-774 EKGHNVLTSAVNG
+774 G
-787 LDDEFFTWEFADAAR
+787 
-802 DKAKNVVAYKVGY
+802 
-815 GATGDYNIDIDRE
+815 
-828 FVDNKTLHATICTYT
+828 
-843 YKNISLTRTN
+843 
-853 GEWNAPKD
+853 WNAVATK
-861 WVVNVESI
+861 
-869 DGKNTMFSCPIDIS
+869 
-883 TYALVKDAD
+883 
-892 GQIQYGAENKA
+892 GQ
-903 LASTQIKATNGYNN
+903 NN
-917 TLYGGTA
+917 L
-924 WYKFVFDTDY
+924 
-934 MFNNIYVTKQV
+934 M
-945 EAHLYSGTETK
+945 
-956 SVAAQAKKDE
+956 
-966 YFSVEIDR
+966 
-974 TNGLNFK
+974 
-981 FNQNSSSTNPINDV
+981 
-995 TSTLQIVIYDVFGHK
+995 
-1010 NIIEVPKFVVKKQ
+1010 

>member
-96 LQGSVDEVA
+96 LQGSVSEVA

-175 DNSTAVDAL
+175 DNSTAVSAL
-184 TKAQSALSQISSIN
+184 TKAESAL
-198 TQIGQL
+198 TQIGSINEQIGKL
-204 KAMTDQIPTLQSQ
+204 QAMTDQIPTLKSQ
-217 INQAATKQE
+217 IEKAATKEE

-247 ATSVELVASYTG
+247 VTNIELVGSYNGTVTTFTNP
-259 SDLIINNIDLALLY
+259 DLTLYY

-278 TATFGDDEAY
+278 TATFGDNEAY
-288 TAASPVQSFVEGD
+288 TAAAPLQAFVEGD
-301 AITPNQGVII
+301 AITPEQGVII
-311 RVNPVNAALSLKDG
+311 RVNPSNVDFSKFML
-325 IHLIN
+325 HVIN

-339 IEVTSVEKFVD
+339 ITLTSL
-350 EPLTRGTQLNSGLWK
+350 EPVGDMLLTRGTQLNSGLWK
-365 LQIAFKAD
+365 LNFALKAD
-373 ADLDAFYRACHT
+373 ADLDAFERACYT
-385 DYTNTGGNGQ
+385 DYTTNNGVHKQ
-395 PKKILFA
+395 VLFA
-402 VALNNTTANKSDR
+402 VALNNTVDNNSDR
-415 YVASTFDL
+415 FVASSFEL
-423 TMTKKAYEPATELKF
+423 TMKKAAYTPANALSF

-446 DLKNRVAVNGT
+446 TLKNRVAANAT

-464 NGTFNNDVHEY
+464 NRTVNNDVHEY
-475 AWKNTPYAAMSTS
+475 TWKNTPYAAMSTS

-496 ARTTCDLLKVE
+496 ARATTGDLLKVE

-519 KAAYFYA
+519 EAAYFYA

-685 WKDAKYVLVTLNR
+685 WKDAKYVLVTLNQ

-903 LASTQIKATNGYNN
+903 LASTKIKATNGYNN

-981 FNQNSSSTNPINDV
+981 FNQNSNSTNPINDV

>member
-1 MFYLMFN
+1 MFN

-89 AGTDITK
+89 AGADITK
-96 LQGSVDEVA
+96 LQGSVSEVA

-134 SADAAAND
+134 SADAAAQN
-142 AAAAKEAAAKAQ
+142 AAAAKDAAAKAQ

-169 LAKTAS
+169 LAKQAS
-175 DNSTAVDAL
+175 DNSTAVSAL
-184 TKAQSALSQISSIN
+184 TKAESALSQIGSIN

-204 KAMTDQIPTLQSQ
+204 KVMTDEIPTLKSQ
-217 INQAATKQE
+217 INNAATKQE

-247 ATSVELVASYTG
+247 VTNIELVGSYNGTVTTFTNP
-259 SDLIINNIDLALLY
+259 DLTLYY

-278 TATFGDDEAY
+278 TATFGDNEAY
-288 TAASPVQSFVEGD
+288 TAAAPFQAFVEGD
-301 AITPNQGVII
+301 AITPEQGVII
-311 RVNPVNAALSLKDG
+311 RVNPSNVDFSKFML
-325 IHLIN
+325 HVIN

-339 IEVTSVEKFVD
+339 ITLTSL
-350 EPLTRGTQLNSGLWK
+350 EPVGDMLLTRGTQLNSGLWK
-365 LQIAFKAD
+365 LGFALKAD
-373 ADLDAFYRACHT
+373 ADLDAFERACYT
-385 DYTNTGGNGQ
+385 DYTTNNGVHKQ
-395 PKKILFA
+395 VLFA
-402 VALNNTTANKSDR
+402 VALNNTVDNNSDR
-415 YVASTFDL
+415 FVASSFKL
-423 TMTKKAYEPATELKF
+423 TMKKAAYKPAKTLSF
-438 TVNDKDVA
+438 TVNDEPVA
-446 DLKNRVAVNGT
+446 TLKNRVAVNGT
-457 KTYALAE
+457 KTYALTE
-464 NGTFNNDVHEY
+464 NGTVNNDVHEY

-488 TVKQDLAD
+488 TVKQDYLAD
-496 ARTTCDLLKVE
+496 ARATTGNLLKVE

-519 KAAYFYA
+519 EAAYFYA

-610 NAEVVARYGANK
+610 DVDVTAQVGDYKSYKVVP
-622 SQIAVEIP
+622 IP
-630 EAAFKASSINYS
+630 NAAFKASDVNW
-642 MTFDWEDFADL
+642 TKNFTWEDFADL

-659 DGASINCRLLKSTEK
+659 DAASINCSLLKSDQK
-674 NADGTWQFAKN
+674 NSAGNWQYATD
-685 WKDAKYVLVTLNR
+685 WKDAKYVLVTLNK

-727 LVINVTKKMPTTAP
+727 LVINVTKKMPTTDP
-741 YAVAFKTNQFDDK
+741 YGAAYKTNQVK
-754 NGVFKAYLTPDNDDW
+754 NNVFTAYLTPDNGW
-769 KTQLT
+769 NAVAT
-774 EKGHNVLTSAVNG
+774 KGQNNLMSAVNG
-787 LDDEFFTWEFADAAR
+787 LDDNFFTWEFADAAR
-802 DKAKNVVAYKVGY
+802 DRAGNLVAYTVGY
-815 GATGDYNIDIDRE
+815 GATNNYNVEVDRE
-828 FVDNKTLHATICTYT
+828 FVDNTTEHATTCKYT
-843 YKNISLTRTN
+843 YDKISLTRTN
-853 GEWNAPKD
+853 GEWNAAKD
-861 WVVNVESI
+861 WVVTLNLETNKTI
-869 DGKNTMFSCPIDIS
+869 FGCPVAPSVMNYKWAANYKAEPVYAVAKFAIPFDKIIAAS
-883 TYALVKDAD
+883 TYDGAYNVAGKWYDYTLDAD
-892 GQIQYGAENKA
+892 NWI
-903 LASTQIKATNGYNN
+903 NG
-917 TLYGGTA
+917 TE
-924 WYKFVFDTDY
+924 VFS
-934 MFNNIYVTKQV
+934 KQV
-945 EAHLYSGTETK
+945 EAHLISPNGTE
-956 SVAAQAKKDE
+956 DE
-966 YFSVEIDR
+966 YFSV
-974 TNGLNFK
+974 TVNTSAKK
-981 FNQNSSSTNPINDV
+981 FELVPNSNSTNPSGNV
-995 TSTLQIVIYDVFGHK
+995 TCKLVITTYDAFGHK
-1010 NIIEVPKFVVKKQ
+1010 NVIGNNPALTVTVKKR

>member
-134 SADAAAND
+134 SADAAAHD

-581 AVNCDGTLLDPDG
+581 AVNCDGTLIDPDG

-610 NAEVVARYGANK
+610 NVDVTAQVGANASYK
-622 SQIAVEIP
+622 VVPIP
-630 EAAFKASSINYS
+630 NAAFKASTVNRT

-653 YKQQSK
+653 YQQRSLST
-659 DGASINCRLLKSTEK
+659 AEITCRLLKSDQK
-674 NADGTWQFAKN
+674 NSAGNWQFAAD
-685 WKDAKYVLVTLNR
+685 WKDAKYVLVMLNY
-698 ANLFEDGKTFKVVM
+698 AKLFEDGQTFKVVM
-712 TAEESSNTVAKKVNE
+712 TAEESNNTVAKKVNE
-727 LVINVTKKMPTTAP
+727 LVINVTKKMPTTDP
-741 YAVAFKTNQFDDK
+741 YGAAYKTNQVK
-754 NGVFKAYLTPDNDDW
+754 NNVFTAYLTPDNGW
-769 KTQLT
+769 NAVAT
-774 EKGHNVLTSAVNG
+774 KGQNNLMSAVNG
-787 LDDEFFTWEFADAAR
+787 LDDNFFTWEFADAAR
-802 DKAKNVVAYKVGY
+802 DRAGNLVAYTVGY
-815 GATGDYNIDIDRE
+815 GATNNYNVEVDRE
-828 FVDNKTLHATICTYT
+828 FVDNTTEHATTCKYT
-843 YKNISLTRTN
+843 YDKISLTRTN
-853 GEWNAPKD
+853 GEWNAAKD
-861 WVVNVESI
+861 WVVTLNLETNKTI
-869 DGKNTMFSCPIDIS
+869 FGCPVAPSVMNYKWAANYKAEPVYAVATFAIPFDKIIAAS
-883 TYALVKDAD
+883 TYDGDYNAAGKWYDYTLDAD
-892 GQIQYGAENKA
+892 NWI
-903 LASTQIKATNGYNN
+903 NG
-917 TLYGGTA
+917 TE
-924 WYKFVFDTDY
+924 VFS
-934 MFNNIYVTKQV
+934 KQV
-945 EAHLYSGTETK
+945 EAHLISPNGTE
-956 SVAAQAKKDE
+956 DE
-966 YFSVEIDR
+966 YFSV
-974 TNGLNFK
+974 TVNTSAKK
-981 FNQNSSSTNPINDV
+981 FELVPNSNSTNPSGNV
-995 TSTLQIVIYDVFGHK
+995 TCKLVITTYDAFGHK
-1010 NIIEVPKFVVKKQ
+1010 NVIGNNPALTVTVKKR

>member
-1 MFYLMFN
+1 MFN

-175 DNSTAVDAL
+175 DNSTAVSAL
-184 TKAQSALSQISSIN
+184 TKAESALSQIGSIN

-204 KAMTDQIPTLQSQ
+204 KAMTDEIPTLKSQ
-217 INQAATKQE
+217 INNAATKQE

-247 ATSVELVASYTG
+247 VTNIELVGSYNGTVTTFTNP
-259 SDLIINNIDLALLY
+259 DLTLYY

-278 TATFGDDEAY
+278 TATFGDNEAY
-288 TAASPVQSFVEGD
+288 TAAAPLQAFVEGD
-301 AITPNQGVII
+301 AITPEQGVII
-311 RVNPVNAALSLKDG
+311 RVNPSNVDFSKFML
-325 IHLIN
+325 HVIN

-339 IEVTSVEKFVD
+339 ITLTSL
-350 EPLTRGTQLNSGLWK
+350 EPVGDMLLTRGTQLNSGLWK
-365 LQIAFKAD
+365 LGFALKAD
-373 ADLDAFYRACHT
+373 ADLDAFERACYT
-385 DYTNTGGNGQ
+385 DYTTNNGVHEQ
-395 PKKILFA
+395 VLFA
-402 VALNNTTANKSDR
+402 VALNNTVDNNSDR
-415 YVASTFDL
+415 FVASSFEL
-423 TMTKKAYEPATELKF
+423 TMKKAAYTPANALSF

-446 DLKNRVAVNGT
+446 TLKNRVAANAT

-464 NGTFNNDVHEY
+464 NGIVNNDVHEY

-496 ARTTCDLLKVE
+496 ARATTGDLLKVE

-519 KAAYFYA
+519 EAAYFYA

-581 AVNCDGTLLDPDG
+581 AVNCDGTLIDPDG

-610 NAEVVARYGANK
+610 NVDVTAQVGANASYK
-622 SQIAVEIP
+622 VVPIP
-630 EAAFKASSINYS
+630 NAAFKASTVNRT

-653 YKQQSK
+653 YQQRSLSTAK
-659 DGASINCRLLKSTEK
+659 ITCRLLKSDQK
-674 NADGTWQFAKN
+674 NSAGNWQFAAD
-685 WKDAKYVLVTLNR
+685 WKDAKYVLVMLNY
-698 ANLFEDGKTFKVVM
+698 AKLFEDGQTFKVVM
-712 TAEESSNTVAKKVNE
+712 TAEESNNTVAKKVNE
-727 LVINVTKKMPTTAP
+727 LVINVTKKMPTTDP
-741 YAVAFKTNQFDDK
+741 YGAAYKTNQVK
-754 NGVFKAYLTPDNDDW
+754 NNVFTAYLTPDNGW
-769 KTQLT
+769 NAVAT
-774 EKGHNVLTSAVNG
+774 KGQNNLMSAVNG
-787 LDDEFFTWEFADAAR
+787 LDDNFFTWEFADAAR
-802 DKAKNVVAYKVGY
+802 DRAGNLVAYTVGY
-815 GATGDYNIDIDRE
+815 GATNNYNVEVDRE
-828 FVDNKTLHATICTYT
+828 FVDNTTEHATTCKYT
-843 YKNISLTRTN
+843 YDKISLTRTN
-853 GEWNAPKD
+853 GEWNAAKD
-861 WVVNVESI
+861 WVVTLNLETNKTI
-869 DGKNTMFSCPIDIS
+869 FGCPVAPSVMNYKWAANYKAEPVYAVAYFAIPFDKIIAAS
-883 TYALVKDAD
+883 TYDGAYNAAGKWYDYTLDAD
-892 GQIQYGAENKA
+892 NWI
-903 LASTQIKATNGYNN
+903 NG
-917 TLYGGTA
+917 TE
-924 WYKFVFDTDY
+924 VFS
-934 MFNNIYVTKQV
+934 KQV
-945 EAHLYSGTETK
+945 EAHLISPNGTE
-956 SVAAQAKKDE
+956 DE
-966 YFSVEIDR
+966 YFSV
-974 TNGLNFK
+974 TVNTSAKK
-981 FNQNSSSTNPINDV
+981 FELVPNSNSTNPSGNV
-995 TSTLQIVIYDVFGHK
+995 TCKLVITTYDAFGHK
-1010 NIIEVPKFVVKKQ
+1010 NVIGNNPALTVTVKKR

>member
-1 MFYLMFN
+1 MFN

-89 AGTDITK
+89 AGADITK

-175 DNSTAVDAL
+175 DNSKAVSAL
-184 TKAQSALSQISSIN
+184 TKAESALSQIGSIN

-204 KAMTDQIPTLQSQ
+204 KAMTDEIPTLKSQ
-217 INQAATKQE
+217 INNAATKQE

-247 ATSVELVASYTG
+247 VTNIELVGSYNGTVTTFTNP
-259 SDLIINNIDLALLY
+259 DLTLYY

-278 TATFGDDEAY
+278 TATFGDNEAY
-288 TAASPVQSFVEGD
+288 TAAAPLQAFVEGD
-301 AITPNQGVII
+301 AITPEQGVII
-311 RVNPVNAALSLKDG
+311 RVNPSNVDFSKFML
-325 IHLIN
+325 HVIN

-339 IEVTSVEKFVD
+339 ITLTSL
-350 EPLTRGTQLNSGLWK
+350 EPVGDMLLTRGTQLNSGLWK
-365 LQIAFKAD
+365 LGFALKAD
-373 ADLDAFYRACHT
+373 ADLDAFERACYT
-385 DYTNTGGNGQ
+385 DYTTNNGVPEQ
-395 PKKILFA
+395 VLFA
-402 VALNNTTANKSDR
+402 VALNNTVDNNSDR
-415 YVASTFDL
+415 FVASSFEL
-423 TMTKKAYEPATELKF
+423 TMEKAAYTPANALSF

-446 DLKNRVAVNGT
+446 TLKNRVAANAT

-464 NGTFNNDVHEY
+464 NGIVNNDVHEY

-496 ARTTCDLLKVE
+496 ARATTGDLLKVE

-519 KAAYFYA
+519 EAAYFYA

-581 AVNCDGTLLDPDG
+581 AVNCDGTLIDPDG

-610 NAEVVARYGANK
+610 NVDVTAQVGANASYK
-622 SQIAVEIP
+622 VVPIP
-630 EAAFKASSINYS
+630 NAAFKASTVNRT

-653 YKQQSK
+653 YQQRSLSTAK
-659 DGASINCRLLKSTEK
+659 ITCRLLKSDQK
-674 NADGTWQFAKN
+674 DAADNWQYAAD
-685 WKDAKYVLVTLNR
+685 WKDAKYVLVMLNY
-698 ANLFEDGKTFKVVM
+698 AKLFEDGQTFKVVM
-712 TAEESSNTVAKKVNE
+712 TAEESNNTVAKKVNE
-727 LVINVTKKMPTTAP
+727 LVINVTKKMPTTDP
-741 YAVAFKTNQFDDK
+741 YGAAYKTNQVK
-754 NGVFKAYLTPDNDDW
+754 NNVFTAYLTPDNGW
-769 KTQLT
+769 NAVAT
-774 EKGHNVLTSAVNG
+774 KGQNNLMSAVNG
-787 LDDEFFTWEFADAAR
+787 LDDNFFTWEFADAAR
-802 DKAKNVVAYKVGY
+802 DRAGNLVAYTVGY
-815 GATGDYNIDIDRE
+815 GATNNYNVEVDRE
-828 FVDNKTLHATICTYT
+828 FVDNTTEHATTCKYT
-843 YKNISLTRTN
+843 YDKISLTRTN
-853 GEWNAPKD
+853 GEWNAAKD
-861 WVVNVESI
+861 WVVTLNLETNKTI
-869 DGKNTMFSCPIDIS
+869 FGCPVAPSVMNYKWAANYKAEPVYAVANFAIPFDKIIAAS
-883 TYALVKDAD
+883 TYDGAYNATGKWYDYTLDAD
-892 GQIQYGAENKA
+892 NWI
-903 LASTQIKATNGYNN
+903 NG
-917 TLYGGTA
+917 TE
-924 WYKFVFDTDY
+924 VFS
-934 MFNNIYVTKQV
+934 KQV
-945 EAHLYSGTETK
+945 EAHLISPNGTE
-956 SVAAQAKKDE
+956 DE
-966 YFSVEIDR
+966 YFSVTVNTSAKEFE
-974 TNGLNFK
+974 LVP
-981 FNQNSSSTNPINDV
+981 NSNSTNPSGNV
-995 TSTLQIVIYDVFGHK
+995 TCKLVITTYDAFGHK
-1010 NIIEVPKFVVKKQ
+1010 NVIGNNPALTVTVKKR

>member
-175 DNSTAVDAL
+175 DNSTAVSAL
-184 TKAQSALSQISSIN
+184 TKAESALSQIGSIN

-204 KAMTDQIPTLQSQ
+204 KAMTDEIPTLKSQ
-217 INQAATKQE
+217 INNAATKQE

-247 ATSVELVASYTG
+247 VTNIELVGSYNGTVTTFTNP
-259 SDLIINNIDLALLY
+259 DLTLYY

-278 TATFGDDEAY
+278 TATFGDNEAY
-288 TAASPVQSFVEGD
+288 TAAAPLQAFVEGD
-301 AITPNQGVII
+301 AITPEQGVII
-311 RVNPVNAALSLKDG
+311 RVNPSNVDFSKFML
-325 IHLIN
+325 HVIN

-339 IEVTSVEKFVD
+339 ITLTSL
-350 EPLTRGTQLNSGLWK
+350 EPVGDMLLTRGTQLNSGLWK
-365 LQIAFKAD
+365 LGFALKAD
-373 ADLDAFYRACHT
+373 ADLDAFERACYT
-385 DYTNTGGNGQ
+385 DYTTNNGVHEQ
-395 PKKILFA
+395 VLFA
-402 VALNNTTANKSDR
+402 VALNNTVDNNSDR
-415 YVASTFDL
+415 FVASSFEL
-423 TMTKKAYEPATELKF
+423 TMKKAAYTPANALSF

-446 DLKNRVAVNGT
+446 TLKNRVAANAT

-464 NGTFNNDVHEY
+464 NGIVNNDVHEY

-496 ARTTCDLLKVE
+496 ARATTGDLLKVE

-519 KAAYFYA
+519 EAAYFYA

-581 AVNCDGTLLDPDG
+581 AVNCDGTLIDPDG

-610 NAEVVARYGANK
+610 NVDVTAQVGANASYK
-622 SQIAVEIP
+622 VVPIP
-630 EAAFKASSINYS
+630 NAAFKASTVNRT

-653 YKQQSK
+653 YQQRSLSTAK
-659 DGASINCRLLKSTEK
+659 ITCRLLKSDQK
-674 NADGTWQFAKN
+674 NSAGNWQFAAD
-685 WKDAKYVLVTLNR
+685 WKDAKYVLVMLNY
-698 ANLFEDGKTFKVVM
+698 AKLFEDGQTFKVVM
-712 TAEESSNTVAKKVNE
+712 TAEESNNTVAKKVNE
-727 LVINVTKKMPTTAP
+727 LVINVTKKMPTTDP
-741 YAVAFKTNQFDDK
+741 YGAAYKTNQVK
-754 NGVFKAYLTPDNDDW
+754 NNVFTAYLTPDNGW
-769 KTQLT
+769 NAVAT
-774 EKGHNVLTSAVNG
+774 KGQNNLMSAVNG
-787 LDDEFFTWEFADAAR
+787 LDDNFFTWEFADAAR
-802 DKAKNVVAYKVGY
+802 DRAGNLVAYTVGY
-815 GATGDYNIDIDRE
+815 GATNNYNVEVDRE
-828 FVDNKTLHATICTYT
+828 FVDNTTEHATTCKYT
-843 YKNISLTRTN
+843 YDKISLTRTN
-853 GEWNAPKD
+853 GEWNAAKD
-861 WVVNVESI
+861 WVVTLNLETNKTI
-869 DGKNTMFSCPIDIS
+869 FGCPVAPSVMNYKWAANYKAEPVYAVANFAIPFDKIIAAS
-883 TYALVKDAD
+883 TYDGAYNAAGKWYDYTLDAD
-892 GQIQYGAENKA
+892 NWI
-903 LASTQIKATNGYNN
+903 NG
-917 TLYGGTA
+917 TE
-924 WYKFVFDTDY
+924 VFS
-934 MFNNIYVTKQV
+934 KQV
-945 EAHLYSGTETK
+945 EAHLISPNGTE
-956 SVAAQAKKDE
+956 DE
-966 YFSVEIDR
+966 YFSV
-974 TNGLNFK
+974 TVNTSAKK
-981 FNQNSSSTNPINDV
+981 FELVPNSNSTNPSGNV
-995 TSTLQIVIYDVFGHK
+995 TCKLVITTYDAFGHK
-1010 NIIEVPKFVVKKQ
+1010 NVIGNNPALTVTVKKR

>member
-1 MFYLMFN
+1 MFN

-175 DNSTAVDAL
+175 DNSTAVSAL
-184 TKAQSALSQISSIN
+184 TKAESALSQIGSIN

-204 KAMTDQIPTLQSQ
+204 KAMTDEIPTLKSQ
-217 INQAATKQE
+217 INNAATKQE

-247 ATSVELVASYTG
+247 VTNIELVGSYNGTVTTFTNP
-259 SDLIINNIDLALLY
+259 DLTLYY

-278 TATFGDDEAY
+278 TATFGDNEAY
-288 TAASPVQSFVEGD
+288 TAAAPLQAFVEGD
-301 AITPNQGVII
+301 AITPEQGVII
-311 RVNPVNAALSLKDG
+311 RVNPSNVDFSKFML
-325 IHLIN
+325 HVIN

-339 IEVTSVEKFVD
+339 ITLTSL
-350 EPLTRGTQLNSGLWK
+350 EPVGDMLLTRGTQLNSGLWK
-365 LQIAFKAD
+365 LGFALKAD
-373 ADLDAFYRACHT
+373 ADLDAFERACYT
-385 DYTNTGGNGQ
+385 DYTTNNGVPEQ
-395 PKKILFA
+395 VLFA
-402 VALNNTTANKSDR
+402 VALNNTVDNNSDR
-415 YVASTFDL
+415 FVASSFEL
-423 TMTKKAYEPATELKF
+423 TMKKAAYTPANALSF

-446 DLKNRVAVNGT
+446 TLKNRVAANAT

-464 NGTFNNDVHEY
+464 NGIVNNDVHEY

-496 ARTTCDLLKVE
+496 ARATTGDLLKVE

-519 KAAYFYA
+519 EAAYFYA

-581 AVNCDGTLLDPDG
+581 AVNCDGTLIDPDG

-610 NAEVVARYGANK
+610 NVDVTAQVGANASYK
-622 SQIAVEIP
+622 VVPIP
-630 EAAFKASSINYS
+630 NAAFKASTVNRT

-653 YKQQSK
+653 YQQRSLSTAK
-659 DGASINCRLLKSTEK
+659 ITCRLLKSDQK
-674 NADGTWQFAKN
+674 NSAGNWQFAAD
-685 WKDAKYVLVTLNR
+685 WKDAKYVLVMLNY
-698 ANLFEDGKTFKVVM
+698 AKLFEDGQTFKVVM
-712 TAEESSNTVAKKVNE
+712 TAEESNNTVAKKVNE
-727 LVINVTKKMPTTAP
+727 LVINVTKKMPTTDP
-741 YAVAFKTNQFDDK
+741 YGAAYKTNQVK
-754 NGVFKAYLTPDNDDW
+754 NNVFTAYLTPDNGW
-769 KTQLT
+769 NAVAT
-774 EKGHNVLTSAVNG
+774 KGQNNLMSAVNG
-787 LDDEFFTWEFADAAR
+787 LDDNFFTWEFADAAR
-802 DKAKNVVAYKVGY
+802 DRAGNLVAYTVGY
-815 GATGDYNIDIDRE
+815 GATNNYKVEVDRE
-828 FVDNKTLHATICTYT
+828 FVDNTTEHATTCKYT
-843 YKNISLTRTN
+843 YDKISLTRTN
-853 GEWNAPKD
+853 GEWNAAKD
-861 WVVNVESI
+861 WVVTLNLETNKTI
-869 DGKNTMFSCPIDIS
+869 FGCPVAPSVMNYKWAANYKAEPVYAVANFAIPFDKIIAAS
-883 TYALVKDAD
+883 TYDGAYNVAGKWYDYTLDAD
-892 GQIQYGAENKA
+892 NWI
-903 LASTQIKATNGYNN
+903 NG
-917 TLYGGTA
+917 TE
-924 WYKFVFDTDY
+924 VFS
-934 MFNNIYVTKQV
+934 KQV
-945 EAHLYSGTETK
+945 EAHLISPNGTE
-956 SVAAQAKKDE
+956 DE
-966 YFSVEIDR
+966 YFSV
-974 TNGLNFK
+974 TVNTSAKK
-981 FNQNSSSTNPINDV
+981 FELVPNSNSTNPSGNV
-995 TSTLQIVIYDVFGHK
+995 TCKLVITTYDAFGHK
-1010 NIIEVPKFVVKKQ
+1010 NVIGNNPALTVTVKKR

>member
-175 DNSTAVDAL
+175 DNSTAVSAL
-184 TKAQSALSQISSIN
+184 TKAESALSQIGSIN

-204 KAMTDQIPTLQSQ
+204 KAMTDEIPTLKSQ
-217 INQAATKQE
+217 INNAATKQE

-247 ATSVELVASYTG
+247 VTNIELVGSYNGTVTTFTNP
-259 SDLIINNIDLALLY
+259 DLTLYY

-278 TATFGDDEAY
+278 TATFGDNEAY
-288 TAASPVQSFVEGD
+288 TAAAPLQAFVEGD
-301 AITPNQGVII
+301 AITPEQGVII
-311 RVNPVNAALSLKDG
+311 RVNPSNVDFSKFML
-325 IHLIN
+325 HVIN

-339 IEVTSVEKFVD
+339 ITLTSL
-350 EPLTRGTQLNSGLWK
+350 EPVGDMLLTRGTQLNSGLWK
-365 LQIAFKAD
+365 LGFALKAD
-373 ADLDAFYRACHT
+373 ADLDAFERACYT
-385 DYTNTGGNGQ
+385 DYTTNNGVHEQ
-395 PKKILFA
+395 VLFA
-402 VALNNTTANKSDR
+402 VALNNTVDNNSDR
-415 YVASTFDL
+415 FVASSFEL
-423 TMTKKAYEPATELKF
+423 TMKKAAYTPANALSF

-446 DLKNRVAVNGT
+446 TLKNRVAANAT

-464 NGTFNNDVHEY
+464 NGIVNNDVHEY

-496 ARTTCDLLKVE
+496 ARATTGDLLKVE

-519 KAAYFYA
+519 EAAYFYA

-581 AVNCDGTLLDPDG
+581 AVNCDGTLIDPDG

-610 NAEVVARYGANK
+610 NVDVTAQVGANASYK
-622 SQIAVEIP
+622 VVPIP
-630 EAAFKASSINYS
+630 NAAFKASTVNRT

-653 YKQQSK
+653 YQQRSLSTAK
-659 DGASINCRLLKSTEK
+659 ITCRLLKSDQK
-674 NADGTWQFAKN
+674 NSAGNWQFAAD
-685 WKDAKYVLVTLNR
+685 WKDAKYVLVMLNY
-698 ANLFEDGKTFKVVM
+698 AKLFEDGQTFKVVM
-712 TAEESSNTVAKKVNE
+712 TAEESNNTVAKKVNE
-727 LVINVTKKMPTTAP
+727 LVINVTKKMPTTDP
-741 YAVAFKTNQFDDK
+741 YGAAYKTNQVK
-754 NGVFKAYLTPDNDDW
+754 NNVFTAYLTPDNGW
-769 KTQLT
+769 NAVAT
-774 EKGHNVLTSAVNG
+774 KGQNNLMSAVNG
-787 LDDEFFTWEFADAAR
+787 LDDNFFTWEFADAAR
-802 DKAKNVVAYKVGY
+802 DRAGNLVAYTVGY
-815 GATGDYNIDIDRE
+815 GATNNYNVEVDRE
-828 FVDNKTLHATICTYT
+828 FVDNTTEHATTCKYT
-843 YKNISLTRTN
+843 YDKISLTRTN
-853 GEWNAPKD
+853 GEWNAAKD
-861 WVVNVESI
+861 WVVTLNLETNKTI
-869 DGKNTMFSCPIDIS
+869 FGCPVAPSVMNYKWAANYKAEPVYAVAYFAIPFDKIIAAS
-883 TYALVKDAD
+883 TYDGAYNAAGKWYDYTLDAD
-892 GQIQYGAENKA
+892 NWI
-903 LASTQIKATNGYNN
+903 NG
-917 TLYGGTA
+917 TE
-924 WYKFVFDTDY
+924 VFS
-934 MFNNIYVTKQV
+934 KQV
-945 EAHLYSGTETK
+945 EAHLISPNGTE
-956 SVAAQAKKDE
+956 DE
-966 YFSVEIDR
+966 YFSV
-974 TNGLNFK
+974 TVNTSAKK
-981 FNQNSSSTNPINDV
+981 FELVPNSNSTNPSGNV
-995 TSTLQIVIYDVFGHK
+995 TCKLVITTYDAFGHK
-1010 NIIEVPKFVVKKQ
+1010 NVIGNNPALTVTVKKR

>member
-1 MFYLMFN
+1 MFN

-175 DNSTAVDAL
+175 DNSTAVSAL
-184 TKAQSALSQISSIN
+184 TKAESALSQIGSIN

-204 KAMTDQIPTLQSQ
+204 KAMTDEIPTLKSQ
-217 INQAATKQE
+217 INNAATKQE

-247 ATSVELVASYTG
+247 VTNIELVGSYNGTVTTFTNP
-259 SDLIINNIDLALLY
+259 DLTLYY

-278 TATFGDDEAY
+278 TATFGDNEAY
-288 TAASPVQSFVEGD
+288 TAAAPLQAFVEGD
-301 AITPNQGVII
+301 AITPEQGVII
-311 RVNPVNAALSLKDG
+311 RVNPSNVDFSKFML
-325 IHLIN
+325 HVIN

-339 IEVTSVEKFVD
+339 ITLTSL
-350 EPLTRGTQLNSGLWK
+350 EPVGDMLLTRGTQLNSGLWK
-365 LQIAFKAD
+365 LGFALKAD
-373 ADLDAFYRACHT
+373 ADLDAFERACYT
-385 DYTNTGGNGQ
+385 DYTTNNGVHKQ
-395 PKKILFA
+395 VLFA
-402 VALNNTTANKSDR
+402 VALNNTVDNNSDR
-415 YVASTFDL
+415 FVASSFEL
-423 TMTKKAYEPATELKF
+423 TMKKAAYTPANALSF

-446 DLKNRVAVNGT
+446 TLKNRVAANAT

-464 NGTFNNDVHEY
+464 NGIVNNDVHEY

-496 ARTTCDLLKVE
+496 ARATTGDLLKVE

-519 KAAYFYA
+519 EAAYFYA

-581 AVNCDGTLLDPDG
+581 AVNCDGTLIDPDG

-610 NAEVVARYGANK
+610 NVDVTAQVGANASYK
-622 SQIAVEIP
+622 VVPIP
-630 EAAFKASSINYS
+630 NAAFKASTVNRT

-653 YKQQSK
+653 YQQRSLSTAK
-659 DGASINCRLLKSTEK
+659 ITCRLLKSDQK
-674 NADGTWQFAKN
+674 NSAGNWQFAAD
-685 WKDAKYVLVTLNR
+685 WKDAKYVLVMLNY
-698 ANLFEDGKTFKVVM
+698 AKLFEDGQTFKVVM
-712 TAEESSNTVAKKVNE
+712 TAEESNNTVAKKVNE
-727 LVINVTKKMPTTAP
+727 LVINVTKKMPTTDP
-741 YAVAFKTNQFDDK
+741 YGAAYKTNQVK
-754 NGVFKAYLTPDNDDW
+754 NNVFTAYLTPDNGW
-769 KTQLT
+769 NAVAT
-774 EKGHNVLTSAVNG
+774 KGQNNLMSAVNG
-787 LDDEFFTWEFADAAR
+787 LDDNFFTWEFADAAR
-802 DKAKNVVAYKVGY
+802 DRAGNLVAYTVGY
-815 GATGDYNIDIDRE
+815 GATNNYNVEVDRE
-828 FVDNKTLHATICTYT
+828 FVDNTTEHATTCKYT
-843 YKNISLTRTN
+843 YDKISLTRTN
-853 GEWNAPKD
+853 GEWNAAKD
-861 WVVNVESI
+861 WVVTLNLETNKTI
-869 DGKNTMFSCPIDIS
+869 FGCPVAPSVMNYKWAANYKAEPVYAVANFAIPFDKIIAAS
-883 TYALVKDAD
+883 TYDGAYNAAGKWYDYTLDAD
-892 GQIQYGAENKA
+892 NWI
-903 LASTQIKATNGYNN
+903 NG
-917 TLYGGTA
+917 TE
-924 WYKFVFDTDY
+924 VFS
-934 MFNNIYVTKQV
+934 KQV
-945 EAHLYSGTETK
+945 EAHLISPNGTE
-956 SVAAQAKKDE
+956 DE
-966 YFSVEIDR
+966 YFSV
-974 TNGLNFK
+974 TVNTSAKK
-981 FNQNSSSTNPINDV
+981 FELVPNSNSTNPSGNV
-995 TSTLQIVIYDVFGHK
+995 TCKLVITTYDAFGHK
-1010 NIIEVPKFVVKKQ
+1010 NVIGNNPALTVTVKKR

>member
-89 AGTDITK
+89 AGADITK

-175 DNSTAVDAL
+175 DNSKAVSAL
-184 TKAQSALSQISSIN
+184 TKAESALSQIGSIN

-204 KAMTDQIPTLQSQ
+204 KAMTDEIPTLKSQ
-217 INQAATKQE
+217 INNAATKQE

-247 ATSVELVASYTG
+247 VTNIELVGSYNGTVTTFTNP
-259 SDLIINNIDLALLY
+259 DLTLYY

-278 TATFGDDEAY
+278 TATFGDNEAY
-288 TAASPVQSFVEGD
+288 TAAAPLQAFVEGD
-301 AITPNQGVII
+301 AITPEQGVII
-311 RVNPVNAALSLKDG
+311 RVNPSNVDFSKFML
-325 IHLIN
+325 HVIN

-339 IEVTSVEKFVD
+339 ITLTSL
-350 EPLTRGTQLNSGLWK
+350 EPVGDMLLTRGTQLNSGLWK
-365 LQIAFKAD
+365 LGFALKAD
-373 ADLDAFYRACHT
+373 ADLDAFERACYT
-385 DYTNTGGNGQ
+385 DYTTNNGVHEQ
-395 PKKILFA
+395 VLFA
-402 VALNNTTANKSDR
+402 VALNNTVDNNSDR
-415 YVASTFDL
+415 FVASSFEL
-423 TMTKKAYEPATELKF
+423 TMEKAAYTPANALSF

-446 DLKNRVAVNGT
+446 TLKNRVAANAT

-464 NGTFNNDVHEY
+464 NGIVNNDVHEY

-496 ARTTCDLLKVE
+496 ARATTGDLLKVE

-519 KAAYFYA
+519 EAAYFYA

-581 AVNCDGTLLDPDG
+581 AVNCDGTLIDPDG

-610 NAEVVARYGANK
+610 NVDVTAQVGANASYK
-622 SQIAVEIP
+622 VVPIP
-630 EAAFKASSINYS
+630 NAAFKASTVNRT

-653 YKQQSK
+653 YQQRSLSTAK
-659 DGASINCRLLKSTEK
+659 ITCRLLKSDQK
-674 NADGTWQFAKN
+674 DAADNWQYAAD
-685 WKDAKYVLVTLNR
+685 WKDAKYVLVMLNY
-698 ANLFEDGKTFKVVM
+698 AKLFEDGQTFKVVM
-712 TAEESSNTVAKKVNE
+712 TAEESNNTVAKKVNE
-727 LVINVTKKMPTTAP
+727 LVINVTKKMPTTDP
-741 YAVAFKTNQFDDK
+741 YGAAYKTNQVK
-754 NGVFKAYLTPDNDDW
+754 NNVFTAYLTPDNGW
-769 KTQLT
+769 NAVAT
-774 EKGHNVLTSAVNG
+774 KGQNNLMSAVNG
-787 LDDEFFTWEFADAAR
+787 LDDNFFTWEFADAAR
-802 DKAKNVVAYKVGY
+802 DRAGNLVAYTVGY
-815 GATGDYNIDIDRE
+815 GATNNYNVEVDRE
-828 FVDNKTLHATICTYT
+828 FVDNTTEHATTCKYT
-843 YKNISLTRTN
+843 YDKISLTRTN
-853 GEWNAPKD
+853 GEWNAAKD
-861 WVVNVESI
+861 WVVTLNLETNKTI
-869 DGKNTMFSCPIDIS
+869 FGCPVAPSVMNYKWAANYKAEPVYAVANFAIPFDKIIAAS
-883 TYALVKDAD
+883 TYDGAYNAAGKWYDYTLDAD
-892 GQIQYGAENKA
+892 NWI
-903 LASTQIKATNGYNN
+903 NG
-917 TLYGGTA
+917 TE
-924 WYKFVFDTDY
+924 VFS
-934 MFNNIYVTKQV
+934 KQV
-945 EAHLYSGTETK
+945 EAHLISPNGTE
-956 SVAAQAKKDE
+956 DE
-966 YFSVEIDR
+966 YFSV
-974 TNGLNFK
+974 TVNTSAKK
-981 FNQNSSSTNPINDV
+981 FELVPNSNSTNPSGNV
-995 TSTLQIVIYDVFGHK
+995 TCKLVITTYDAFGHK
-1010 NIIEVPKFVVKKQ
+1010 NVIGNNPALTVTVKKR